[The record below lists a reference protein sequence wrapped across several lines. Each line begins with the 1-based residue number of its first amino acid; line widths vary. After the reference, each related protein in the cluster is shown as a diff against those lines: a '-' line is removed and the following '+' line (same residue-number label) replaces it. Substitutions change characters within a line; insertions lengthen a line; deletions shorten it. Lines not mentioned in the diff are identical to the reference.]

1 MWSIPKS
8 TPNQY
13 TQPVPV
19 AAAER
24 EAANEQM
31 SKVWFT
37 QTVENYKAIKGPE
50 ALAMV
55 TTQMKD
61 ENSMPS
67 AGPVP
72 RARMYCIIPWK

>member
-1 MWSIPKS
+1 MWSVPRS

-13 TQPVPV
+13 QSQQL
-19 AAAER
+19 R
-24 EAANEQM
+24 EGSSSEQM
-31 SKVWFT
+31 SRVWFT

-61 ENSMPS
+61 ENSLPR
-67 AGPVP
+67 ARPVP